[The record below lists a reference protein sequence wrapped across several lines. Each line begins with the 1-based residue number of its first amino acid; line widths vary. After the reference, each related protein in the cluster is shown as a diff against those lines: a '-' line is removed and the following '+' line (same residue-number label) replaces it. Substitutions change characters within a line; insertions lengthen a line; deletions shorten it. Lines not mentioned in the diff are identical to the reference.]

1 MVWCLVCLGDL
12 GRYRAKRGRYR
23 AKPQVALRGQ
33 QCLQLQKV
41 RLLLPEED
49 PDEGGGAGGRPGAG
63 LQFPVG
69 RIHRLLRS
77 ASRDLFPNSLL
88 GRKGNYTGAPVYMAV
103 VME

>member
-1 MVWCLVCLGDL
+1 MQAPHPQPQ
-12 GRYRAKRGRYR
+12 GRRAGGPEVQLT

-63 LQFPVG
+63 LQFPVNW
-69 RIHRLLRS
+69 IHRLLRS
-77 ASRDLFPNSLL
+77 ASGDLFPNSLL

>member
-1 MVWCLVCLGDL
+1 VDRSDHNAVYGLLVT
-12 GRYRAKRGRYR
+12 
-23 AKPQVALRGQ
+23 
-33 QCLQLQKV
+33 
-41 RLLLPEED
+41 LLHECNSAFSYKKCVSSFLKKTPM
-49 PDEGGGAGGRPGAG
+49 GGGAGGRPGAG